1 MSDIDGGEPVGLEF
15 LAFEEGIEIST
26 QVDNEISKV
35 V

>member
-1 MSDIDGGEPVGLEF
+1 MSDIDGGETVGLEF
-15 LAFEEGIEIST
+15 LVLKEGIEKSS